1 MTFADCQARY
11 LNVGLNRRLS
21 DGDRTPKG
29 RPLLGR
35 KGIGKFAGFGIARMV
50 EIETVS
56 GKTGERTA
64 FCLDLAK
71 LRSDEFVSGEREV
84 DLLGA
89 DGPDNSRVSAAG
101 TVVRLRSLSL
111 GRRLIPERFVLNMAR
126 RFVLAQQA
134 ANFRVTVNGLG
145 LPDQADPIDNPI
157 EFEFP
162 SGYSVL
168 RP

>member
-1 MTFADCQARY
+1 
-11 LNVGLNRRLS
+11 
-21 DGDRTPKG
+21 
-29 RPLLGR
+29 
-35 KGIGKFAGFGIARMV
+35 
-50 EIETVS
+50 
-56 GKTGERTA
+56 
-64 FCLDLAK
+64 
-71 LRSDEFVSGEREV
+71 
-84 DLLGA
+84 
-89 DGPDNSRVSAAG
+89 
-101 TVVRLRSLSL
+101 LRSLSL